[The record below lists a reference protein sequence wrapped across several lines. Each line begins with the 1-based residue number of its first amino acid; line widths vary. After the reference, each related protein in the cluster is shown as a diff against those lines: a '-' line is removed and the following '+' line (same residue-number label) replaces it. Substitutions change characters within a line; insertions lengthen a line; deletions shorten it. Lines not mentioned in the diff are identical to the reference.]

1 MAATAVF
8 IIRTSLREN
17 RSLLQ
22 AEAGFSAS
30 RTDQKSHLAIIT
42 KGNSIM
48 FYILNWF
55 VVFSLLALWSL
66 VAWGFHAIAAWLVSN
81 AGALKSDTSE
91 ILTLGVPA
99 WLAPWVPPELTSA
112 LPAMVSAVTPAV
124 DALLGFAPAMAG
136 ALSVAVWVIWAI
148 GSVLLI
154 VLGIVLSGLI
164 ALLRRRR
171 SAEPSPSMAARS
183 YG

>member
-1 MAATAVF
+1 
-8 IIRTSLREN
+8 
-17 RSLLQ
+17 
-22 AEAGFSAS
+22 
-30 RTDQKSHLAIIT
+30 
-42 KGNSIM
+42 M
-48 FYILNWF
+48 FYVLNWF
-55 VVFSLLALWSL
+55 VVFSLLAFWSL

-81 AGALKSDTSE
+81 AGALKSDSS
-91 ILTLGVPA
+91 GVLSVYVPD
-99 WLAPWVPPELTSA
+99 WLAPWIPPELASA

-136 ALSVAVWVIWAI
+136 VLTVAVWVIWAI

-171 SAEPSPSMAARS
+171 SARPGPSMVNS
-183 YG
+183 